1 MTRAAQ
7 QIQDRYDALMFASSA
22 DAAREAAHQLVQA
35 VLGEKADSLSLQEAL
50 RQTCR
55 KIRPSADPRE
65 QQRFENEFI
74 ELALAPTGGNS
85 HKIAA

>member
-1 MTRAAQ
+1 MTRADQ
-7 QIQDRYDALMFASSA
+7 VIQDHYDALMFAKSTESA
-22 DAAREAAHQLVQA
+22 RQAAHALIQA
-35 VLGEKADSLSLQEAL
+35 VLGDDANGLSFQEAL

-74 ELALAPTGGNS
+74 ELALAPTGGAHS
-85 HKIAA
+85 IAA